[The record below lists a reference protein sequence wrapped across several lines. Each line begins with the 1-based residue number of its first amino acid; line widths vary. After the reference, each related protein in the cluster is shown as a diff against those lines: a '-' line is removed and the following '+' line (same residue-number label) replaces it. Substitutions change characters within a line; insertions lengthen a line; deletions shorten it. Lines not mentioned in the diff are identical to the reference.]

1 MPAVREVRKNPG
13 AAITEGVVGTGF
25 SAVVVAV
32 PSPIPLANVYAARSR
47 ASVGRALSSSLPWS
61 LPMIR
66 AFFVVAFLSTF
77 ALAGSA
83 SANQAATSARP
94 QMNGQRNGPIAKLI
108 ELERRKNEWLR
119 QQFGR

>member
-1 MPAVREVRKNPG
+1 MPAVRDVRKTPG
-13 AAITEGVVGTGF
+13 AAITEGVAGAGF
-25 SAVVVAV
+25 SAAVGAV
-32 PSPIPLANVYAARSR
+32 PPPIPLANVYAARSR
-47 ASVGRALSSSLPWS
+47 ASVGRALSSPLPWS